1 MTMDDLRPSDYAYRA
16 IRRRFDDLDRG
27 KKGYVEAEDMRAALE
42 RLNAPCTEASARAF
56 VCRTIDACRVRE
68 MGEGREMRMTFEEFG
83 NFALRRERELLRTFR
98 KFDAERA
105 GYLTSKQLK
114 RVLMREG
121 YATNDANVE
130 AMMMRIK
137 AGEGAFSKGKGLF
150 NASNEKF
157 VTLAKAI
164 DFTEFRDFLM
174 LSDAMDA
181 SDALT
186 VWSQSM
192 EIDYG
197 DVSLAFAS
205 KRRKKSGGAGDV
217 LKHLL
222 VGAVSGGVSRT
233 VVAPLE
239 RAKICLLYTSPS
251 PRDS

>member
-1 MTMDDLRPSDYAYRA
+1 MDDLRPSDYAYRA

-68 MGEGREMRMTFEEFG
+68 SGGEEGGEGAMGEGREMRMTFEEFG

-164 DFTEFRDFLM
+164 DFT
-174 LSDAMDA
+174 
-181 SDALT
+181 
-186 VWSQSM
+186 
-192 EIDYG
+192 
-197 DVSLAFAS
+197 
-205 KRRKKSGGAGDV
+205 
-217 LKHLL
+217 
-222 VGAVSGGVSRT
+222 
-233 VVAPLE
+233 
-239 RAKICLLYTSPS
+239 
-251 PRDS
+251 